1 MRYVIFSVVFL
12 LLFTPST
19 ASYTAPEPQNRSIND
34 LITEYASRYGVSEKV
49 VHKVINCESRY
60 NPNAVGDGG
69 KSYGLVQIH
78 LPSHPSISKANALD
92 SEYAI
97 NFLAKKLSQGQGR
110 LWTCYR
116 IYFS

>member
-78 LPSHPSISKANALD
+78 LPSHPNITKAQALD

-97 NFLAKKLSQGQGR
+97 NFLAKNLAKGNGKI
-110 LWTCYR
+110 WTCWRKWYN
-116 IYFS
+116 